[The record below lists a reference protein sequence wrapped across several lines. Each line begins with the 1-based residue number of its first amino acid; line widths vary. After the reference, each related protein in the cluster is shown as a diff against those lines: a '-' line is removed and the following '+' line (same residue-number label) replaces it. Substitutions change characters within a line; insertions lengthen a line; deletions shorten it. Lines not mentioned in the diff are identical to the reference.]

1 MTLQRVAFILCM
13 LASNSTAHA
22 LDISHL
28 PPNARTSLGVV
39 TMEVKC
45 PEAKNIRLLTTQLG
59 TGITFFN
66 LINES
71 GVFRVRLR
79 GKEILGKRY
88 RFQIK
93 SNAGKV
99 YESEPYMVTDDA
111 ALGEQDVLTG
121 MRLTVNALDRR
132 IAAQR
137 RELAMLRAQPKILA
151 VGTGVGARTRIE
163 ARELLESGGVK

>member
-1 MTLQRVAFILCM
+1 M

-22 LDISHL
+22 LDISHS
-28 PPNARTSLGVV
+28 PPNTRTSLGVV

-45 PEAKNIRLLTTQLG
+45 SEAESIRLLTTQLG

-66 LINES
+66 LTNES

-79 GKEILGKRY
+79 GKEIIGKHY
-88 RFQIK
+88 KFQIK

-99 YESEPYMVTDDA
+99 YESAPYMVTDDA

-121 MRLTVNALDRR
+121 MRLNVNALDRR

-137 RELAMLRAQPKILA
+137 RELAMLRAQTKILA
-151 VGTGVGARTRIE
+151 VGSGASARTRIE
-163 ARELLESGGVK
+163 ARELLKRGEIK